1 MRNSQPVNRAF
12 RVVSWV
18 LFGLGATL
26 IIVFAATPGGISS
39 QESGIFS
46 SFVKSVL
53 NFFSPGMINE
63 SNEDLFHAVLR
74 KLVGH
79 FGLFGFTGF
88 FGYFAFSSTLV
99 HPRNAFWF
107 HLLEDLSA
115 GLLLGFGSEAIQL
128 IPGLSPKR
136 RVRGRWTRSVRLSLG
151 AFACRFY
158 LVSRRKCQKE
168 EANGGMKSSSRL
180 RTLL

>member
-18 LFGLGATL
+18 LFGLGAAL
-26 IIVFAATPGGISS
+26 IIAFAATPGGISS

-88 FGYFAFSSTLV
+88 FGYFAFSSTV
-99 HPRNAFWF
+99 AHPRAAFWF

-128 IPGLSPKR
+128 IPGLS
-136 RVRGRWTRSVRLSLG
+136 RSGEFADVGIDLSGYLLG
-151 AFACRFY
+151 LLLAAFIWH
-158 LVSRRKCQKE
+158 LVENAKKKKLTAE
-168 EANGGMKSSSRL
+168 
-180 RTLL
+180 